1 MSAKNHELKI
11 RFEKED
17 YDKLKRKAER
27 LGLKLSQYCR
37 MVSINFNVDKL
48 KRRMKNETIGK

>member
-1 MSAKNHELKI
+1 MPKNHELKI

-17 YDKLKRKAER
+17 YEKIKKKAEK
-27 LGLKLSQYCR
+27 LGLKISQYCR

-48 KRRMKNETIGK
+48 RKNKK